1 MLWKYQNLSVQRMN
15 FKTTSKEREEQMEPG
30 DDAVT
35 EPNLILAYEPLRK
48 LCKRLESD
56 QELCPLCLVINQTH

>member
-1 MLWKYQNLSVQRMN
+1 
-15 FKTTSKEREEQMEPG
+15 MEPG

-35 EPNLILAYEPLRK
+35 ELNLILAYEPLRK

-56 QELCPLCLVINQTH
+56 KELCPLCLVINQTH